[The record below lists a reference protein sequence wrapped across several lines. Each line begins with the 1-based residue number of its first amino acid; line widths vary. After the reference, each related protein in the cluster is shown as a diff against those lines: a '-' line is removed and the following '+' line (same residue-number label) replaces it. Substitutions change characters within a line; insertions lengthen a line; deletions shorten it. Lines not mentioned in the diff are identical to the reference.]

1 MGGETMSNKAQRE
14 LMEAFNRG
22 IVQGVY
28 IVTVKAG
35 EKISGMTAAWV
46 SKVSHNPP
54 MVMVSISPTHHTH
67 ELIKEAGYFALNTLA
82 YGQEEVGRHFGFVSG
97 RDVNKLKDIPLIEG
111 KSGCPIL
118 AEAMAYLECELCD
131 TFIAGDHTLFVGKV
145 IGGQVL
151 KSSEIPLVF
160 ERADFF

>member
-1 MGGETMSNKAQRE
+1 MSNKAQRE

-28 IVTVKAG
+28 VVTVKAG
-35 EKISGMTAAWV
+35 EKLNSMTAAWV

-54 MVMVSISPTHHTH
+54 MVMVSISPTHYTH
-67 ELIKEAGYFALNTLA
+67 DLIKEAGYFALNTLA

-97 RDVNKLKDIPLIEG
+97 RDVNKLEG
-111 KSGCPIL
+111 MQYFEGESGAPIL
-118 AEAMAYLECELCD
+118 TEAMAYLECELFD

-151 KSSEIPLVF
+151 HSSDIPLVF